1 MVLSARPRTG
11 DCRGRREIWNSPA
24 FGLVDLGL
32 FLATSI
38 VVPTLIGR
46 WADGRLGTDP
56 LLTIVG
62 LTLGLAGGLYGS
74 YRQLQEFLRRQ
85 RERSGG
91 SGGGGRG

>member
-11 DCRGRREIWNSPA
+11 ELPGRRAIRNSA
-24 FGLVDLGL
+24 ALGLVDLGL

-56 LLTIVG
+56 LLTVAG
-62 LTLGLAGGLYGS
+62 LSLGLAGGLYGS
-74 YRQLQEFLRRQ
+74 YRQLQDFLRRQ
-85 RERSGG
+85 RERSRD
-91 SGGGGRG
+91 SSGGRG